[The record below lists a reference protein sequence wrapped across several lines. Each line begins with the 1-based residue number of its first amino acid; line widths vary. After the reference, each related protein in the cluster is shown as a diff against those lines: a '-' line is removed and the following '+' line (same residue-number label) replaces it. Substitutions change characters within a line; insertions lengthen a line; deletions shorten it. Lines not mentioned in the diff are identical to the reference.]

1 MGQSLY
7 KELSPY
13 FDVYG
18 TFQTDDL
25 QHEKNKR
32 LFQWNL
38 ETETVSILL
47 EELQPDIIISALRGN
62 FEAQLHTH
70 FEIIAYILERQK
82 KLIFLS
88 SANVFDT
95 FTNYPSYEYDKTLS
109 HSIYGRFKIKIEN
122 ALLRLPNELYNIVRL
137 PMIYGHKSP
146 RVKALKL
153 QHELKEPIEVFPN
166 VVINA
171 TTHDKFSQQLHF
183 IINRELQGVFHL
195 GSQNLIHHKQLV
207 EDILEGLQLQNP
219 ILKNVYN
226 SNDDRYIAVLPKDNL
241 LPKNLQFSVEDVI
254 QESIKV

>member
-1 MGQSLY
+1 M
-7 KELSPY
+7 
-13 FDVYG
+13 YG
-18 TFQTDDL
+18 TFRTDDL

-32 LFQWNL
+32 LFQWDL

-47 EELQPDIIISALRGN
+47 EELQPDVIISALRGN
-62 FEAQLHTH
+62 FEAQLHAH

-146 RVKALKL
+146 RIKTLK
-153 QHELKEPIEVFPN
+153 QQYELHEPIEVFPN

-183 IINRELQGVFHL
+183 IINRELKGVFHL

-207 EDILEGLQLQNP
+207 EDILEGLKLENP
-219 ILKNVYN
+219 MIKNVYD
-226 SNDDRYIAVLPKDNL
+226 SNDDRYIAVLSKDNI
-241 LPKNLQFSVEDVI
+241 LPKNLQFTVEDVI